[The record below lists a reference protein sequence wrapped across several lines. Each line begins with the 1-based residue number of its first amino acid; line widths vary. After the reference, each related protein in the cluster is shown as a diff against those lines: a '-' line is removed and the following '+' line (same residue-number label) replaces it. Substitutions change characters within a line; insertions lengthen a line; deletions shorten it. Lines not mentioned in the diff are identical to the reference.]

1 MGHEFHCTLEEIT
14 PEPEI
19 SATLFIN
26 PTSLSLFVV
35 DLLFFRV
42 LITSLLHMSSK
53 WLYPNIR

>member
-35 DLLFFRV
+35 DLLFFRCRSIGIQGSF
-42 LITSLLHMSSK
+42 LCRSGM
-53 WLYPNIR
+53 